1 MIQSDS
7 IAELMPALVKARG
20 EFAAAIKDAQ
30 NPHLRNKYASL
41 SSVIDA
47 VAPALADN
55 GLIVVQPT
63 MVDDAG
69 EMRVQTRV
77 YHASGQYIGCE
88 YPVHVP
94 EGAKNRHQAE
104 GSALTYARRYSL
116 LSLVCIAPEDD
127 DGEASAPSRRRPE
140 ALDAAG
146 KAFLARGRAL
156 ADDDDK
162 FSVEAFSALRSEI
175 EAHYGGGASVPKIV
189 INPLIAMFQGAKA
202 RLEKKKAAE
211 AAEAAKAAEAE
222 RAKKEAAKKAPAPA
236 PKQAAKPEAAKPEA
250 AKPEPAKPAAPKP
263 APVEPAP
270 TEQIAAKSAQ
280 AAIASDDA
288 EQAFIETARALKGDK
303 EKFTELRMTIERHY
317 GGPALVPDG
326 LFSEIVGIYHANQK

>member
-7 IAELMPALVKARG
+7 ITELMPALVKARG

-63 MVDDAG
+63 IVDDAG

-77 YHASGQYIGCE
+77 CHTSGQYIGCE

-127 DGEASAPSRRRPE
+127 DDGEAAGRSRRRPE
-140 ALDAAG
+140 VLDAAG
-146 KAFLARGRAL
+146 KEFLARGRAL
-156 ADDDDK
+156 AEDDDK

-175 EAHYGGGASVPKIV
+175 ESHYGGGASVPKIV
-189 INPLIAMFQGAKA
+189 INPLIAMFQGARA

-236 PKQAAKPEAAKPEA
+236 PKQAAKPEA

-317 GGPALVPDG
+317 GGPALVPDA